1 MASKTSPAT
10 KQVASSQKETET
22 KPKNTRTKA
31 REIILSDTVTV
42 KYLSDKL
49 GVSPIEVIK
58 QLMRSGV
65 MAGINQV
72 IGFDVAELI
81 TPAFGY
87 KAKKESATSE
97 HMSAS
102 KPIEPEQ
109 DEFLATRSPIVTIMG
124 HVDHG
129 KTTLLDAI
137 RKTHVAEKE
146 FGGITQNISAYQV
159 TYNNQEITFLDTP
172 GHAAFTAIRSRGAKV
187 TDIAVLV
194 VAADDG
200 VMPQTIEA
208 IDHAK
213 AADVPIIVAINKIDR
228 QEADSDR
235 VKRELADQNLLLE
248 EWGGDVIGVEVSA
261 TQQLGLENLLENI
274 LVVAEVADLKADAQ
288 KAASGV
294 IIEARLDKNKGS
306 LATTLIK
313 NGSLHVGDYIVA
325 GRIWGKVKA
334 MTNYLGQKIQ
344 EAGPSS
350 PVEIM
355 GLGKLPSAGDILTAT
370 SSDKAARQLAEQ
382 FISETETAASTSRAI
397 TLAGIHINVSSGETK
412 ELNLVIKTDV
422 QGSADAITMTLGNID
437 SSDIDLRILH
447 IGSGAITESD
457 VLLAS
462 ASNAIVLGFNS
473 ITEPGAQR
481 LSDRE
486 QVEIRHYRIIY
497 HLLEDVEKALK
508 GLLEPK
514 YEEIQEGTAEIR
526 EVFDAGK
533 RAKVAGC
540 MVTSGQLS
548 RNISFRL
555 TRGKNIVFEGSISS
569 LRRFKQAVNHVESG
583 YECGVAID
591 GFNDYQVGD
600 IIQTYSKQLTPQ

>member
-10 KQVASSQKETET
+10 KKVAPSKKEDSS

-31 REIILSDTVTV
+31 REIVLPNTVTV
-42 KYLSDKL
+42 KHLSEKL
-49 GVSPIEVIK
+49 GVNPIDVIK

-87 KAKKESATSE
+87 NAKKGSITSKHIAESKEIDA
-97 HMSAS
+97 
-102 KPIEPEQ
+102 EQ
-109 DEFLATRSPIVTIMG
+109 DEFLITRSPIVTIMG

-137 RKTHVAEKE
+137 RKTNVAEKE
-146 FGGITQNISAYQV
+146 FGGITQTISAYQV
-159 TYNNQEITFLDTP
+159 NYNNQEITFLDTP
-172 GHAAFTAIRSRGAKV
+172 GHAAFTAMRSRGAKV
-187 TDIAVLV
+187 TDIAILV

-235 VKRELADQNLLLE
+235 VKRQLADQNLLLE

-261 TQQLGLENLLENI
+261 TQQLGLDDLLENI
-274 LVVAEVADLKADAQ
+274 LVVAEVTDLKANPQ

-294 IIEARLDKNKGS
+294 IIEATLHKQKGS

-325 GRIWGKVKA
+325 GQIWGRVRA
-334 MTNYLGQKIQ
+334 MTNYLGQRIQ

-355 GLGKLPSAGDILTAT
+355 GFGKLPSAGDILTAT
-370 SSDKAARQLAEQ
+370 SSEKAARQLAEEY
-382 FISETETAASTSRAI
+382 ISETEAAASTSKAI
-397 TLAGIHINVSSGETK
+397 TLSGIHAKVSSGQIKDLT
-412 ELNLVIKTDV
+412 LVIKTDV
-422 QGSADAITMTLGNID
+422 QGSVDAVTMVLGNID
-437 SSDIDLRILH
+437 SGDVDLRILH

-462 ASNAIVLGFNS
+462 ASNAIILSFNS
-473 ITEPGAQR
+473 VTEPGAKR
-481 LSDRE
+481 LSDKKR
-486 QVEIRHYRIIY
+486 VEIRHYRIIY
-497 HLLEDVEKALK
+497 HLIEDIENALK
-508 GLLEPK
+508 GLLEPE

-533 RAKVAGC
+533 HAKVAGC

-548 RNISFRL
+548 RNVSFRL
-555 TRGKNIVFEGSISS
+555 TREKNIVFEGSISS
-569 LRRFKQAVNHVESG
+569 LRRFKQAVNQVESG
-583 YECGVAID
+583 YECGVGVG

-600 IIQTYSKQLTPQ
+600 VIETYSKQSNPK